1 MLTHRACGSG
11 VSHRNNLV
19 MTTALISFDVN
30 RNRIAEPKTTT
41 HQKREHGLEGLQGTA
56 MTTDKNRKIGGGH
69 IENELS
75 FITLILIDRGIGSVK
90 ITKDRTKNRDS
101 NISDGV
107 ELFIGELFAC
117 FICCGDFRIVT

>member
-1 MLTHRACGSG
+1 
-11 VSHRNNLV
+11 
-19 MTTALISFDVN
+19 
-30 RNRIAEPKTTT
+30 
-41 HQKREHGLEGLQGTA
+41 

-75 FITLILIDRGIGSVK
+75 FITLILIDGGIGSVK
-90 ITKDRTKNRDS
+90 IAKDRTKNRDS

-107 ELFIGELFAC
+107 ELLISELFAC